1 MKAEHRKQLEKNVLA
16 DQMKRF
22 VKGVQSPGST
32 PIAVWLIGI
41 LAVGLFVAWYAS
53 KGMSKTN
60 SQLWAD
66 IEDDTYNK
74 DPLQAELSFK
84 ELARTSP
91 RTIPGRTARFQQA
104 RLLLPTAME
113 ELGSPR
119 HTGAGM
125 RLQEARS
132 LYRQLANECGDD
144 PLLTQEALMGAA
156 KAEEALAGVAKEDN
170 PEEAVGNLDEAL
182 KLYRQLA
189 AKYPD
194 SFLGK
199 QAKER
204 VRLLVDDKTRPEIQN
219 FYANMRQRA
228 KKPTLAHP

>member
-1 MKAEHRKQLEKNVLA
+1 MKAEHRKELEKNVLA

-41 LAVGLFVAWYAS
+41 LAVGLFVTWYATTGVS
-53 KGMSKTN
+53 KAN

-74 DPLQAELSFK
+74 DPSQSLQLFGEISQS
-84 ELARTSP
+84 SP
-91 RTIPGRTARFQQA
+91 RTLPGRTARFQQA
-104 RLLLPTAME
+104 RLLLPKAME
-113 ELGSPR
+113 DLGSSALA
-119 HTGAGM
+119 GAN
-125 RLQEARS
+125 LKQART
-132 LYRQLANECGDD
+132 LYRQLATECGDD
-144 PLLTQEALMGAA
+144 ALLTQEALMGAA
-156 KAEEALAGVAKEDN
+156 KAEEALAGVAKEEN
-170 PEEAVGNLDEAL
+170 TEEAAGSLDEAL
-182 KLYRQLA
+182 RLYRQLA
-189 AKYPD
+189 GKYPD

-204 VRLLVDDKTRPEIQN
+204 VRLLVDDKTRVDIQK
-219 FYANMRQRA
+219 FYADMRQR